1 MILIKV
7 SDLSVGYRHSI
18 AADITFELR
27 AGEIL
32 LLLGPNGCGKTTL
45 IRTLFGA
52 LPAISGRVEIG
63 GKDLRELQPDAV
75 ARLLALV
82 PQDEA
87 TPFEFTAREMVS
99 MGRIAQSGWWSDSP
113 GDHAIVES
121 ALKSQNCLSYADRSI
136 TTLSGGES
144 QRVRL
149 ARAVA
154 QDAPIWLLDEPNSHL
169 DVRYQLELE
178 TTIRHGCAEGKCI
191 LASIHDLAV
200 AQRLAAPVLLFVEGR
215 VEGPASLQDLATS
228 GALARAFGVPF
239 GVDQTGAVV
248 VATEVGGPGPVSFE

>member
-1 MILIKV
+1 MIRV
-7 SDLSVGYRHSI
+7 SGLSIGYRHSI
-18 AADITFELR
+18 AAGISFELR

-45 IRTLFGA
+45 IRTLLGA
-52 LPAISGRVEIG
+52 LPALSGRVEIG
-63 GKDLRELQPDAV
+63 GKDLAELQADEV

-82 PQDEA
+82 PQDETA
-87 TPFEFTAREMVS
+87 PFEFTAREMVS
-99 MGRIAQSGWWSDSP
+99 MGRIARSNWWAGSP
-113 GDHAIVES
+113 SDHAIVES
-121 ALKSQNCLSYADRSI
+121 AMKSQNCLSYADRSI

-154 QDAPIWLLDEPNSHL
+154 QDAPAWLLDEPNSHL

-178 TTIRHGCAEGKCI
+178 ATIRNVCAEGKCI

-200 AQRLAAPVLLFVEGR
+200 AQRLAAPALLFVDGR
-215 VEGPASLQDLATS
+215 VEGPASLQELATS
-228 GALARAFGVPF
+228 GVMAKAFGVPF
-239 GVDQTGAVV
+239 GVDQTGAVF
-248 VATEVGGPGPVSFE
+248 VATEAGFPDPVSFE

>member
-1 MILIKV
+1 MIRT
-7 SDLSVGYRHSI
+7 SDLSIGYGHSI
-18 AADITFELR
+18 AAGISFELR

-45 IRTLFGA
+45 IRTLLRA

-63 GKDLRELQPDAV
+63 GKDLGELQVDEV

-82 PQDEA
+82 PQDE
-87 TPFEFTAREMVS
+87 TVPFEFTAREMVS
-99 MGRIAQSGWWSDSP
+99 MGRIARSRWWAESP
-113 GDHAIVES
+113 VDHDIVES
-121 ALKSQNCLSYADRSI
+121 AMKSQNCLSYADRSI

-149 ARAVA
+149 ARAIA
-154 QDAPIWLLDEPNSHL
+154 QEAPVWLLDEPNSHL

-178 TTIRHGCAEGKCI
+178 TTIRNGCAEGKCI

-215 VEGPASLQDLATS
+215 VEGPASLQELASS
-228 GALARAFGVPF
+228 GAMARAFGVPF
-239 GVDQTGAVV
+239 GVDQAGAVF
-248 VATEVGGPGPVSFE
+248 VATEAGLPGPVSFE

>member
-1 MILIKV
+1 MIKT
-7 SDLSVGYRHSI
+7 SGLSIGYKYSI
-18 AADITFELR
+18 AADINVELR

-45 IRTLFGA
+45 IRTLLGA
-52 LPAISGRVEIG
+52 LPALAGRVELG
-63 GKDLRELQPDAV
+63 GKDLRALQADEV

-82 PQDEA
+82 PQDEIA
-87 TPFEFTAREMVS
+87 PFEFTAREMVS
-99 MGRIAQSGWWSDSP
+99 MGRIAQSGWWADSP
-113 GDHAIVES
+113 VDLAIVES
-121 ALKSQNCLSYADRSI
+121 AMKSQDCLSYADRSI

-154 QDAPIWLLDEPNSHL
+154 QDAPVWLLDEPNSHL

-215 VEGPASLQDLATS
+215 VQGPASLQELATS

-248 VATEVGGPGPVSFE
+248 VATEVGDPGPVSFE